1 MGENKRPKHSYYL
14 WERTRD
20 QNINITYERGQETKT
35 LILLM
40 RERTRD
46 QNINIT
52 YEREDKRPKHYI
64 TYERQQETKILILP
78 MRENKRPK
86 Y

>member
-1 MGENKRPKHSYYL
+1 
-14 WERTRD
+14 
-20 QNINITYERGQETKT
+20 
-35 LILLM
+35 M